1 MSFPAY
7 PANKESGVEWLGEV
21 PGHWN
26 ITPLKFS
33 ASCND
38 AVLPDS
44 TDEDYEIKYVEIS
57 DVNEISGITGST
69 SYKFSDAPSR
79 ARRMVQ
85 DGDVLISTVRTYLRA
100 IAPVVTP
107 PENLIASTG
116 FAVVRPRKGILDGTF
131 LGYLLRAE
139 WWISEVIARSV
150 GVSYPA
156 INASDLLGLNV
167 PVPAWHEQ
175 IQIARFL
182 DHETARIDAL
192 IEEQQRLIELLKE
205 KRQAVISHAVTKGLD
220 PTVLMKDSGVEWL
233 GEVPAHWGFGK
244 IRYFAKIESGH
255 TPSRSKPEYWENC
268 TIPWFS
274 LADVWQIRSGE
285 VIELFETKELVSE
298 FGLANSSA
306 RLLPKGT
313 VVLSRTASVGYSAIM
328 GCDMA
333 TTQDFANWIC
343 GSKLDNTFLLFCFRA
358 MKSEFDRLMVG
369 STHKTIY
376 MPDIA
381 GLVCS
386 VPPLDE
392 QGEIAAHIKIS
403 NSKFGDMIDEAER
416 MKKLLSER
424 RSALISAAVTGK
436 IDVRGW
442 QPPASAPTPELAQEA
457 M

>member
-1 MSFPAY
+1 MSLLAY
-7 PANKESGVEWLGEV
+7 QQMKP
-21 PGHWN
+21 
-26 ITPLKFS
+26 
-33 ASCND
+33 
-38 AVLPDS
+38 
-44 TDEDYEIKYVEIS
+44 
-57 DVNEISGITGST
+57 SGIEYSDEIPSDWSLKRLGDLVAFAQGKAHEPYIDDDGDYICVNSRFVST
-69 SYKFSDAPSR
+69 SGKTIKRCSVNLTPASLNDILMVMSDLPNGRALARAYYVDDHGKYAVNQRVCRITAEKAHSR
-79 ARRMVQ
+79 
-85 DGDVLISTVRTYLRA
+85 
-100 IAPVVTP
+100 
-107 PENLIASTG
+107 
-116 FAVVRPRKGILDGTF
+116 F
-131 LGYLLRAE
+131 LFYLLDRHPGLMQNDDGVHQTHLSNSDFQKLKLYLPSV
-139 WWISEVIARSV
+139 SEQ
-150 GVSYPA
+150 
-156 INASDLLGLNV
+156 N
-167 PVPAWHEQ
+167 
-175 IQIARFL
+175 QIARFL

-220 PTVLMKDSGVEWL
+220 PTAPMKDSGVEWL

-274 LADVWQIRSGE
+274 LADVWQIRRGE

-333 TTQDFANWIC
+333 TTQDFANWVC
-343 GSKLDNTFLLFCFRA
+343 GSKLDNTYLLFCFRA

-386 VPPLDE
+386 VPPRDE

-442 QPPASAPTPELAQEA
+442 KPPASLPSPELVQEA